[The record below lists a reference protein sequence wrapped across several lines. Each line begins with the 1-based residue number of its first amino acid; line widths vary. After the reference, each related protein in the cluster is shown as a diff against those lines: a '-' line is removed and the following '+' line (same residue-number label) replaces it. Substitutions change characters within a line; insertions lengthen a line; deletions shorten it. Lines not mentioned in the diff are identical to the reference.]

1 MGKDALIDT
10 FNEVRRTIAHGEQDG
25 QPPAANMK
33 KMVIVHIQKQH
44 SVNNIYR
51 AGQTSSPP

>member
-51 AGQTSSPP
+51 VGQTS